1 MSTLDRSIATLEHLQ
16 THIAVE
22 TAKATAAAAAA
33 APTHNF
39 AGAIRILDDELNYA
53 AEQRALATL
62 DRTKSKKNNWR
73 LIARDRRFDTLDDL
87 ERVIGVACDTM
98 SGLKGQYTAAERAR
112 QAAATEIPPAA
123 AQPTAHATADPAPV
137 PPPPAVRA
145 ETRTQGGIAAVPV
158 LRGTPN
164 HSSEE
169 NDYSTALAKL
179 ELLQNQTK
187 TPDIDE
193 LLRDLINQ
201 VKHLK
206 RTDMANIIDLTV
218 VLNSTYQRL
227 TIGNRSTNYRSIY
240 EETAQTM
247 QGHPSPVLR
256 ALGYT
261 MLALSI
267 ALAIAA
273 VVFIPHIVG
282 TAAIVAYSAG
292 LGGSSI
298 LAAVSSFSFFANN
311 RATGLCK
318 TMTDL
323 NKKMLRET
331 EYSIPQEPATAAVAA
346 A

>member
-22 TAKATAAAAAA
+22 TAKATAAAAA
-33 APTHNF
+33 PTHNF

-53 AEQRALATL
+53 AGQRALATL
-62 DRTKSKKNNWR
+62 DRTKSKKNIWR
-73 LIARDRRFDTLDDL
+73 LIARDRRFNTLDHL
-87 ERVIGVACDTM
+87 ESIVSIACDTM
-98 SGLKGQYTAAERAR
+98 TVSKSQYTAAERAR
-112 QAAATEIPPAA
+112 QATATDTTHTAAG
-123 AQPTAHATADPAPV
+123 PTAPATAAPTQM
-137 PPPPAVRA
+137 PPPQGVRADTRNPAVPA
-145 ETRTQGGIAAVPV
+145 
-158 LRGTPN
+158 LRGTTN
-164 HSSEE
+164 LSSEE
-169 NDYSTALAKL
+169 SEYLAELDKL
-179 ELLQNQTK
+179 MLLATQDK
-187 TPDIDE
+187 TLEINE

-201 VKHLK
+201 VKTLK
-206 RTDMANIIDLTV
+206 RTGDATTLDLTV
-218 VLNSTYQRL
+218 VLSSTYRRL
-227 TIGNRSTNYRSIY
+227 VTGNRSTNYREIY
-240 EETAQTM
+240 EDTAQTM

-311 RATGLCK
+311 HATGLCK

-346 A
+346 AGVAI